1 MSGKNRGE
9 MLLKHILTKN
19 PSIALDERM
28 AQELEGKKNT
38 YMLANRIGL
47 FIVAHIFLFFAL
59 SVIK

>member
-1 MSGKNRGE
+1 

-28 AQELEGKKNT
+28 TQELEGKKNT